1 MKNFAATI
9 LRRFIVFCLPK
20 FFFLMDSKS
29 SDLNRP
35 FRFEGVQFKRW
46 KQKML
51 FYLTTKKLATIV
63 NTEKLVLPENP
74 TTEQTAALEKWTAD
88 DFICKKYILNGLSD
102 NLYDYY
108 TTFNTAKDVW
118 EALQKKYDTEEAG
131 AKKFAVSR
139 YVKYQM
145 TDDKSVEAQSHEL
158 QKIAHEITTEGMLKL
173 NVVNKVK
180 RIRSDR
186 GKEYSSEKFPF
197 KLRNSG
203 GLASSSEPRSNESD
217 KCIYYKSEN
226 DVCTVICL

>member
-1 MKNFAATI
+1 
-9 LRRFIVFCLPK
+9 
-20 FFFLMDSKS
+20 MDSKS

-88 DFICKKYILNGLSD
+88 DFICKNYILNGLSD

-108 TTFNTAKDVW
+108 TTFNTAKYVW

-131 AKKFAVSR
+131 AK
-139 YVKYQM
+139 
-145 TDDKSVEAQSHEL
+145 
-158 QKIAHEITTEGMLKL
+158 
-173 NVVNKVK
+173 
-180 RIRSDR
+180 
-186 GKEYSSEKFPF
+186 
-197 KLRNSG
+197 
-203 GLASSSEPRSNESD
+203 
-217 KCIYYKSEN
+217 
-226 DVCTVICL
+226 

>member
-1 MKNFAATI
+1 
-9 LRRFIVFCLPK
+9 
-20 FFFLMDSKS
+20 MDSKS

-74 TTEQTAALEKWTAD
+74 TAEQTAALEKWTAD
-88 DFICKKYILNGLSD
+88 DFICKNYILNGLSD

-139 YVKYQM
+139 YLKYQM

-173 NVVNKVK
+173 NVDVNKVK
-180 RIRSDR
+180 IS
-186 GKEYSSEKFPF
+186 
-197 KLRNSG
+197 
-203 GLASSSEPRSNESD
+203 
-217 KCIYYKSEN
+217 
-226 DVCTVICL
+226 